1 MTMFDELPPFEL
13 AFPGPLRD
21 QLVAAVLSGAK
32 TATTGLLREYE
43 LAGDPLPEVGER
55 SAVIDSAGLPVA
67 VIEVTEVR
75 VVPLGEIDEAFAR
88 AEGEGHETVAAW
100 RADHESF
107 WHGPRMRQA
116 LGDPHFTVSDGTP
129 VVACRFMVVEC
140 GRVPVENGE
149 LYYEAAGSG
158 PALVLLHGGML
169 DMSMWDEQFTRLA
182 RAGRRV
188 IRYDAR
194 GHGRSSVSDGD
205 WSDHD
210 DLYAL
215 LDHLR
220 VVRATLVGHSSGA
233 RIAVDTAIA
242 HPGVVAALV
251 LLAPGLS
258 GSEITDPYI
267 EKQLQEQATC
277 FGAPDGAER
286 FVEHYLRMWVDG
298 PYREPAAVDPVLRER
313 IGATAAATV
322 TLNVTTPT
330 MGRAIEAGAMER
342 LHEIQVPT
350 VALVGEL
357 DSGDVAGNLAE
368 IVSAVPGA
376 RAVVVPGAGH
386 LVHLE
391 GRASFEQSLDAFL
404 LAHPWV

>member
-1 MTMFDELPPFEL
+1 
-13 AFPGPLRD
+13 
-21 QLVAAVLSGAK
+21 
-32 TATTGLLREYE
+32 
-43 LAGDPLPEVGER
+43 
-55 SAVIDSAGLPVA
+55 
-67 VIEVTEVR
+67 
-75 VVPLGEIDEAFAR
+75 
-88 AEGEGHETVAAW
+88 
-100 RADHESF
+100 
-107 WHGPRMRQA
+107 
-116 LGDPHFTVSDGTP
+116 
-129 VVACRFMVVEC
+129 MVVEC

-169 DMSMWDEQFTRLA
+169 DLGMWDEQFTRLA
-182 RAGRRV
+182 RSGRRV
-188 IRYDAR
+188 IRYDTR

-215 LDHLR
+215 LDQLR

-258 GSEITDPYI
+258 GSEVTDPYI
-267 EKQLQEQATC
+267 QEHLQGQEKC

-298 PYREPAAVDPVLRER
+298 PYREPESVDPVLRER
-313 IGATAAATV
+313 IWASATA
-322 TLNVTTPT
+322 NVTANVATPT
-330 MGRAIEAGAMER
+330 LGRAIEAQALER

-357 DSGDVAGNLAE
+357 DSGDIAGNLAD
-368 IVSAVPGA
+368 IVSVVPGA
-376 RAVVVPGAGH
+376 RAVVVPDAGH
-386 LVHLE
+386 LVNLE

-404 LAHPWV
+404 RAHPWV